1 MSRLRRMLIANALG
15 NNIQRSKV
23 LDINLLDS
31 TKYIDGV
38 MWSITIGSPCIHKAT
53 TGFSAWFEL
62 IECEPDTYYEIATS
76 NSIIGATYVGI
87 CDENG
92 ILLQV
97 TSVPP
102 NTTFKTL
109 PNAKYIG
116 IFLQKTVANI
126 LNYSSYVTT
135 KISKCILVDYV
146 ESWSYP
152 FNVVASNEMPIINT
166 LLYNGYKI
174 GSRYRI
180 LMSYSH
186 TTTQYTG
193 GSARLV
199 LLNQGAFAYMTL
211 NGILDALETV
221 NGIFDV
227 GVTAIRTGTMR
238 ISFRF
243 SSATMIG
250 TASVSNIKIL
260 EVLQ

>member
-1 MSRLRRMLIANALG
+1 MFRRRLMQANNTGAK
-15 NNIQRSKV
+15 SKL

-31 TKYIDGV
+31 TKYIDGTK
-38 MWSITIGSPCIHKAT
+38 WSAWHNNPCIHEAAT
-53 TGFSAWFEL
+53 GYSAWFEL
-62 IECEPDTYYEIATS
+62 IECEPDTYYEIAAS
-76 NSIIGATYVGI
+76 NGVIGPTYVRI

-92 ILLQV
+92 ILLQMITV
-97 TSVPP
+97 SA

-109 PNAKYIG
+109 PNAKYVG
-116 IFLQKTVANI
+116 IFLAKTVANI
-126 LNYSSYVTT
+126 LDYSTYVTT

-152 FNVVASNEMPIINT
+152 FNVVASNEMPVIDT

-193 GSARLV
+193 GAARLV
-199 LLNQGAFAYMTL
+199 LLNQGAFSYLTL
-211 NGILDALETV
+211 NGVLDALETV
-221 NGIFDV
+221 SGTFDV
-227 GVTAIRTGTMR
+227 GITAIRTGTMR

-243 SSATMIG
+243 FSAATMIG
-250 TASVSNIKIL
+250 TASANDIRIL